1 MKFSDKNDHQNDA
14 DKYPHDT
21 GDNSNDNSLSM
32 TPVIRHEL
40 KTRKIFT
47 PNMLNTW
54 KLTCK
59 VCGRRIDDERNHL
72 EKHCPGIH
80 DSQVRM
86 THKNEKGAKRR
97 RSRRLFAIGQI
108 NDTKD

>member
-1 MKFSDKNDHQNDA
+1 
-14 DKYPHDT
+14 
-21 GDNSNDNSLSM
+21 M
-32 TPVIRHEL
+32 TPVIKHSLR
-40 KTRKIFT
+40 TRKIFT

-59 VCGRRIDDERNHL
+59 VCGKRIDDERNHL
-72 EKHCPGIH
+72 EKHCSGIH

-97 RSRRLFAIGQI
+97 RSILLQRPAVVAVTAARFGDKNQR
-108 NDTKD
+108 NSMFFGDKKSSE